1 MAQKT
6 NWVCP
11 KCHALV
17 ARGCDCP
24 RCGGARRDDGR
35 YAYRRGYKGAY
46 DSARQTV
53 CAFQHGACA
62 LCGAHAADY
71 RAGRWYTR
79 GLGEVH
85 HRVPL
90 SQGGGSGCDNLVLL
104 CLSCHASLDGKTGK
118 GAV

>member
-46 DSARQTV
+46 DSAV
-53 CAFQHGACA
+53 
-62 LCGAHAADY
+62 D
-71 RAGRWYTR
+71 
-79 GLGEVH
+79 VH
-85 HRVPL
+85 
-90 SQGGGSGCDNLVLL
+90 
-104 CLSCHASLDGKTGK
+104 
-118 GAV
+118 